1 MSSLIKDEAIVLRK
15 SPVGD
20 YDVSITV
27 YMRKQGK
34 ENIYLPKGQLLKSPY
49 ISSTEP
55 FTWFKGVFIRKREKF
70 FIKEIDRSKALGIE
84 IGKDLNRFITA
95 NYMLDTFN
103 RYIIYPDERMFI
115 FLKKSLYYLTGSCD
129 MSIFRLNFLAKLVY
143 LSGIYPELKQC
154 VRCGENINRNN
165 YQLFSIS
172 EGGVVCTKCS
182 KQKRN
187 ISYQHIKYLQQLRII
202 SFKNLPKL
210 RIKDAHYL
218 EKILSDYL
226 SKNA

>member
-15 SPVGD
+15 SYVGD

-34 ENIYLPKGQLLKSPY
+34 ENIYLPKGQLFKSPY

-70 FIKEIDRSKALGIE
+70 FIKEIDRSKTLGIE
-84 IGKDLNRFITA
+84 ICKDLNRFQTA
-95 NYMLDTFN
+95 SYMFDTFN
-103 RYIIYPDERMFI
+103 RYIIYPDEKMFI
-115 FLKKSLYYLTGSCD
+115 FLKKSLYYLTDSCEID
-129 MSIFRLNFLAKLVY
+129 IFRLNFLAKLIY
-143 LSGIYPELKQC
+143 LSGIYPELKRC
-154 VRCGENINRNN
+154 VRCGEDINRNN

-172 EGGVVCTKCS
+172 EGGVVCRKCS
-182 KQKRN
+182 RQKGN
-187 ISYQHIKYLQQLRII
+187 LSYRHLKYLQQLKFI
-202 SFKNLPKL
+202 SFKNLKKL
-210 RIKDAHYL
+210 KIKGSLYL

-226 SKNA
+226 SKNM